1 MGKVNRVGSIT
12 KRILKELLHDR
23 RAMAMILVAPILAM
37 TVFGVALGGE
47 VTEVEVAIVNND
59 VERKINDAGRE
70 IRISE
75 EYIEILEDKDS
86 LDITFL
92 NEKEEAIEK
101 VEDGELWAAIVFP
114 ADFTESIIEE
124 GSSGSIEMN
133 ADRSDPQV
141 FSEIISS
148 LEESLEEMLERLD
161 GEIERPMEI
170 NVTEVYGEG
179 AEFSDFLV
187 PGVIA
192 FAIFLLTTLL
202 TLLAFTSEKVNGT
215 LDRLLV
221 SPATEFETVLAYS
234 IAFGIIGA
242 VQSIILVSYGIAAFD
257 LIIEG
262 SIFIAFLVVS
272 LLAMTSQSMGIL
284 LSAAAKTQVQ
294 AVQMFPFIVLPTF
307 LLSGIFWPIQALPSR
322 IRPLSNVLP
331 PTHAA
336 EALRSVMIRGWGLLE
351 VLPEIL
357 TIVLFYLIFVI
368 LATLSLKLSRK

>member
-47 VTEVEVAIVNND
+47 VTEVEVVIVNND
-59 VERKINDAGRE
+59 AEGE
-70 IRISE
+70 MRISE

-86 LDITFL
+86 LDISFL
-92 NEKEEAIEK
+92 DEKEEAIEK
-101 VEDGELWAAIVFP
+101 VEDGDVWAAIVFP
-114 ADFTESIIEE
+114 PDFTESIIAEDT
-124 GSSGSIEMN
+124 GTIEVN
-133 ADRSDPQV
+133 ADRSNPQV
-141 FSEIISS
+141 FSEIINS
-148 LEESLEEMLERLD
+148 LEKSMEEMLERQD
-161 GEIERPMEI
+161 REIERPMEI

-179 AEFSDFLV
+179 ADFSDFLV

-242 VQSIILVSYGIAAFD
+242 LQSVILVSYGIVAFD

-322 IRPLSNVLP
+322 IRPLSNALP

-336 EALRSVMIRGWGLLE
+336 EALRSVMIRGWNLWE

-357 TIVLFYLIFVI
+357 TIVLFYLIFVS